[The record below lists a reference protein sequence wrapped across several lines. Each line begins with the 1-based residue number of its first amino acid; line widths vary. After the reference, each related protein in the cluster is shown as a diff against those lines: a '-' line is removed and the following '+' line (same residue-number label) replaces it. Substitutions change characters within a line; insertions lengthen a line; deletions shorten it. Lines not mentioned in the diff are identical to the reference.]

1 MSTYYKSLTRGV
13 SETRAYP
20 EGRMVL
26 AFFIAQLLP
35 STPIDTISNSLPIV
49 AALVV
54 LAVQVRREAGVEP
67 PARVIVEGTVTR
79 I

>member
-1 MSTYYKSLTRGV
+1 MSTYYKSLTRGHA
-13 SETRAYP
+13 RAYP

-26 AFFIAQLLP
+26 AFFIAQFLP

-54 LAVQVRREAGVEP
+54 LAVQVRREA
-67 PARVIVEGTVTR
+67 
-79 I
+79 